1 MHRLLKQMGRE
12 IVKKQSLEEPGKRQF
27 LWDANEIFDVLEGN
41 TVSFFFFFLHMHVFC
56 FLGVLS

>member
-41 TVSFFFFFLHMHVFC
+41 TVSFFFFSYICMSSVS
-56 FLGVLS
+56 LGF